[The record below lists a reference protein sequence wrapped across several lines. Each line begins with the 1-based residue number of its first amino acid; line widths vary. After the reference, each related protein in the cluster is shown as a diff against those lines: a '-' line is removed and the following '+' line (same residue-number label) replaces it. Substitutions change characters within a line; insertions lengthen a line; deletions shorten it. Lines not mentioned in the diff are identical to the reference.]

1 MLSAICIANLLL
13 PRVAA
18 EGIGGRRPWD
28 SIAHDSL
35 VLHVLPLSSY
45 RTGEGTGPYIS
56 MTSSRNFYLLSR
68 NENKRMP
75 CWMAGSQE
83 KKE

>member
-1 MLSAICIANLLL
+1 MSIFLSKLTIYSLYFYFRAWMLSAICIANLLL

-35 VLHVLPLSSY
+35 VLHVLLSVH
-45 RTGEGTGPYIS
+45 TGLGRGLGP
-56 MTSSRNFYLLSR
+56 T
-68 NENKRMP
+68 
-75 CWMAGSQE
+75 
-83 KKE
+83 